1 MPFKKIKNK
10 RGDTVELQT
19 GAALKSRMKDIAKND
34 KRLSVMGDTLARED
48 SSLLFRAYLEDEG
61 VTLKDAVRALG
72 INNLGVETVRSLYEN
87 DNTKPLFN
95 TIIEDGIRMGF
106 QKAGRADQLIAKTIP
121 IDQMTYGYYTMEDPD
136 KEELDFKLVGQAAPI
151 PVAVIKLDD
160 KHTVRV
166 YKRGSGVE
174 ITDEAKSMNIDL
186 LQLHLQLRGQRMGR
200 TDEYLAVERLLNGY
214 YKDGTDA
221 APTLGVKTAND
232 FKLTDMWY
240 AGQYMQDKYGFTPKL
255 AVMNL
260 TTAEKWSSQKEDSG
274 NLIFLNE
281 LKNGQIPELVN
292 SKPFVSDQMP
302 DNRIMLVDTDFA
314 LAEYEYK
321 GLSVENDRNVKT
333 QVEGSY
339 ASKSTDYIPFSKNAR
354 MIVNLD
360 QAR

>member
-1 MPFKKIKNK
+1 MFKKIKNK
-10 RGDTVELQT
+10 RGETVELKT
-19 GAALKSRMKDIAKND
+19 GSALKTRMKEIAKED
-34 KRLSVMGDTLARED
+34 KRLAVMGDSLVKED
-48 SSLLFRAYLEDEG
+48 SSLLFRSYLDAEG
-61 VTLKDAVRALG
+61 VTLKDAIRALG
-72 INNLGVETVRSLYEN
+72 VKDIGLESVRSLYEN

-106 QKAGRADQLIAKTIP
+106 TKTGRADQLVAKTIP

-160 KHTVRV
+160 KHTIRV
-166 YKRGSGVE
+166 YKRGAGVE
-174 ITDEAKSMNIDL
+174 ITDEAKSMNIDML
-186 LQLHLQLRGQRMGR
+186 SLHLTLRGQRMGR
-200 TDEYLAVERLLNGY
+200 TDEYLAIERLLNGY

-240 AGQYMQDKYGFTPKL
+240 AGQYMQDTYGFTPKL
-255 AVMNL
+255 AIMNL
-260 TTAEKWSSQKEDSG
+260 ATAERWAEQKEGNG

-281 LKNGQIPELVN
+281 LKNGQIPDLVN
-292 SKPFVSDQMP
+292 SKPFVSDRMP
-302 DNRIMLVDTDFA
+302 DDRIMLVDTDFA

-339 ASKSTDYIPFSKNAR
+339 ASKSTDYVPFAKNAR
-354 MIVNLD
+354 MILTLD